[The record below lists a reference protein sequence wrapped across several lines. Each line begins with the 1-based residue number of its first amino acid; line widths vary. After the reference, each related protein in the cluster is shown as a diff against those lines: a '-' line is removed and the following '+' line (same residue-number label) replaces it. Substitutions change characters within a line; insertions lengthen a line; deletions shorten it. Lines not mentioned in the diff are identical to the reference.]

1 MKVWGKHPD
10 PNNKYGATFTLGESD
25 TDLPENAIISVTRGE
40 KFDFIRIIINGIV
53 NEFVKKQLTK
63 NENLIYAKLSGQ
75 LQGGIGQ
82 TVTIW
87 RDRESMNRFR
97 AKGAHK
103 FAKRFFSWVFYGGK
117 VEAYFLTWRIREIP
131 TEIEIEKTIKEYGR
145 YFVGGKLVRQSKQP
159 NSTLE
164 VESVG
169 RNR

>member
-1 MKVWGKHPD
+1 MKVWKKNPD

-25 TDLPENAIISVTRGE
+25 TDLPETAIISVTRGE
-40 KFDFIRIIINGIV
+40 KFDLIRIIINGIV

-97 AKGAHK
+97 TTKQ
-103 FAKRFFSWVFYGGK
+103 Y
-117 VEAYFLTWRIREIP
+117 IR
-131 TEIEIEKTIKEYGR
+131 R
-145 YFVGGKLVRQSKQP
+145 
-159 NSTLE
+159 
-164 VESVG
+164 ESVG
-169 RNR
+169 SHMKSGSSPNPISTLRTASSVRKMC